1 MLEDAAR
8 KSAAEPPVTSR
19 RRAPAPAP
27 IIVFVLFVVMI
38 GLSIWYLS
46 RREPLVVQGEVQSR
60 TFDLAARVDGRVG
73 EIVVAR
79 SQDVTR
85 GAPLLRIDNP
95 ELLAREQASEATFRV
110 AEAELA
116 RVRAGFRAET
126 IAARKAEIDR
136 ADADL
141 TLAQKTFERTRQL
154 VASHNSPQSQLDKDR
169 AALTLAERTRDQ
181 ARFAYDEAASGFTRE
196 DLGIALA
203 KVETAKADVETLKA
217 LVAQMVVVA
226 PADAQVFRIPVE
238 DGEFVLP
245 GVPQHARVVGSLRP
259 QHRRG
264 AARQDAALLRR
275 ADADV
280 RADGRH
286 SRPVARRQLPWRRGP
301 DRGLGEPADRRL
313 PDDRRLMQLLARNM
327 PVGLSL
333 TAHHRLACL
342 RLCRRRFP
350 VLAMQAFPRAGA
362 RSCHFAGISRS
373 CSTRLRGVRR
383 CATRRCRL
391 RSSRHYH
398 RSRPACLAAF
408 PCARP
413 AGARHS
419 RGGRAVAAGS
429 GARRS
434 GAFAAEWRRA
444 LGDRGVFGL
453 FVLAPV
459 LYAVFYPQ
467 PYLGQI
473 VRNIPIAV
481 VDQDHSELGRGLI
494 QALDAHGNISV
505 ALRASSYRE
514 AEDAIFARRAFAI
527 LAFRRRPRRTC

>member
-1 MLEDAAR
+1 MLEGTAR
-8 KSAAEPPVTSR
+8 ESAAEPPVTSR
-19 RRAPAPAP
+19 RRAPAPAA
-27 IIVFVLFVVMI
+27 IIVFVLFVGMI

-73 EIVVAR
+73 KIVVAR

-95 ELLAREQASEATFRV
+95 ELLAREQASEATLHV

-154 VASHNSPQSQLDKDR
+154 VASHDSPQSQLDKDR

-245 GVPQHARVVGSLRP
+245 GVPLISLVDLGDMWVQFDLRE
-259 QHRRG
+259 
-264 AARQDAALLRR
+264 DLLRDLKR
-275 ADADV
+275 GSRIKV
-280 RADGRH
+280 RV
-286 SRPVARRQLPWRRGP
+286 P
-301 DRGLGEPADRRL
+301 
-313 PDDRRLMQLLARNM
+313 
-327 PVGLSL
+327 
-333 TAHHRLACL
+333 
-342 RLCRRRFP
+342 
-350 VLAMQAFPRAGA
+350 
-362 RSCHFAGISRS
+362 
-373 CSTRLRGVRR
+373 
-383 CATRRCRL
+383 
-391 RSSRHYH
+391 
-398 RSRPACLAAF
+398 
-408 PCARP
+408 
-413 AGARHS
+413 
-419 RGGRAVAAGS
+419 
-429 GARRS
+429 
-434 GAFAAEWRRA
+434 A
-444 LGDRGVFGL
+444 LGDREVELEVRVIGAKGEYTGWRATRSSGDFDLRTFEIRAYPAQPVEGL
-453 FVLAPV
+453 RPGMSVYTDWSA
-459 LYAVFYPQ
+459 
-467 PYLGQI
+467 
-473 VRNIPIAV
+473 
-481 VDQDHSELGRGLI
+481 GR
-494 QALDAHGNISV
+494 S
-505 ALRASSYRE
+505 
-514 AEDAIFARRAFAI
+514 
-527 LAFRRRPRRTC
+527 